1 MDLMIRFT
9 SLDYEDFLVYQ
20 DALDEEMVFLVKD
33 EVIFRSYDER
43 EFINYVNNYLEE
55 MLNEFNWCFN

>member
-55 MLNEFNWCFN
+55 MLNEFN